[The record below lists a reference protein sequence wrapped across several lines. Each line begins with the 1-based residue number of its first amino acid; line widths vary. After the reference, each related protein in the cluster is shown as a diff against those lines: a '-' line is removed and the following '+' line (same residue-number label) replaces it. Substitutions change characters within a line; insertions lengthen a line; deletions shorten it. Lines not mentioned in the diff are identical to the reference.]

1 VTGTYVRPG
10 DINVTTFQLTSARGW
25 TLDYMTSANS
35 MFGDWNVYESV
46 FQPYTTVDVNV
57 IDVLDDMGTLMITG
71 DEMLNISYTVPGI
84 TDPAT
89 WTFHLT
95 EIADITHH
103 GAMKSKSYQLR
114 GTSPEMVNAQ
124 HLYVSKNWEANLTS
138 EMVQWVVQNCFQS
151 SKSWEN
157 PTPTTVP
164 KKINGNFTHP
174 MQFLDDLK
182 ERHVGP
188 PGSSSAYTLFEQRT
202 STGGAFVFDTF
213 DHLMS
218 QGNSLG
224 YTYTQDAGILGRD
237 ITARDDY
244 RKILF
249 LKVPRSFFVT
259 SQWSAVSTRF
269 TYNFATGK
277 QLTTIVPYDP
287 GKWTL
292 STAADEPVSSAEISD
307 INATQSPPPR
317 STPIDP
323 SNDVQATGEADAKIA
338 RDQFMSRLNNDI
350 GMMEVYANPDL
361 RVGNVITLNVPL
373 KAAWAADG
381 DTEKQINQDVLVVS
395 IRHKAR
401 APTMY
406 PMCTY
411 IVAFVKAGYNSSAG

>member
-1 VTGTYVRPG
+1 
-10 DINVTTFQLTSARGW
+10 
-25 TLDYMTSANS
+25 
-35 MFGDWNVYESV
+35 
-46 FQPYTTVDVNV
+46 
-57 IDVLDDMGTLMITG
+57 MGNLMITG
-71 DEMLNISYTVPGI
+71 DETLNISYSVPGI

-89 WTFHLT
+89 WSFHLT

-114 GTSPEMVNAQ
+114 GTSPEMVKAQ
-124 HLYVSKNWEANLTS
+124 HKYVDKNWANNLTS
-138 EMVQWVVQNCFQS
+138 EMVQWVVQNCFES
-151 SKSWEN
+151 SKSWEC

-164 KKINGNFTHP
+164 KKVNGNYKHP

-202 STGGAFVFDTF
+202 TGGGAFVFDTF
-213 DHLMS
+213 DHMMTQS
-218 QGNSLG
+218 ASLG

-237 ITARDDY
+237 ITQREDY

-249 LKVPRSFFVT
+249 LKIPRSFFVT

-269 TYNFATGK
+269 TYNAATGMN
-277 QLTTIVPYDP
+277 QATTVKYDP
-287 GKWTL
+287 TKWNL
-292 STAADEPVSSAEISD
+292 LTAADQPVSGAELAFINDTLSA
-307 INATQSPPPR
+307 PPR

-323 SNDVQATGEADAKIA
+323 PNDPEATGEADAKIA

-361 RVGNVITLNVPL
+361 KVGNVITLQLPL

-381 DTEKQINQDVLVVS
+381 DLEKQITQDVLIVS
-395 IRHKAR
+395 VRHKAR

-411 IVAFVKAGYNSSAG
+411 IVAFVKGGYNVSVG